1 MEAFAFAIAILGSVY
16 IVFVCATDAETRQ
29 IDAKTK
35 ALDAMARLMK
45 VAEEKNLSDDFKKGL
60 GDFICNDKSD
70 RSDKK

>member
-1 MEAFAFAIAILGSVY
+1 MEEFALAIVILGSVY

-29 IDAKTK
+29 IEAKTK
-35 ALDAMARLMK
+35 ALDAMAHFIR

>member
-1 MEAFAFAIAILGSVY
+1 MEAFAFVIGLLGLLYIAL
-16 IVFVCATDAETRQ
+16 VCATDAETRQ
-29 IDAKTK
+29 IEAKTK
-35 ALDAMARLMK
+35 ALDAMAHIIQ